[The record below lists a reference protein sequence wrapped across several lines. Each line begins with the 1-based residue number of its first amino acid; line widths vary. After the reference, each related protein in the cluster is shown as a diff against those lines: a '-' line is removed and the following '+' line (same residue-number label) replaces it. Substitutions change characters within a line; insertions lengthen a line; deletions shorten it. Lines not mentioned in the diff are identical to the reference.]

1 MTLTVTSRERYLTA
15 PRKPNA
21 TRMVKRAF
29 RFEESLAEL
38 EQLVERMEQ
47 GNLPLEESLKL
58 FERGIQLTRSC
69 QKALKEAEQK
79 VQVLL
84 EENGEPTLQPFTDES

>member
-1 MTLTVTSRERYLTA
+1 
-15 PRKPNA
+15 
-21 TRMVKRAF
+21 MVKKNF

-47 GNLPLEESLKL
+47 GHLSLEESLKL
-58 FERGIQLTRSC
+58 FERGIELSRGC

-84 EENGEPTLQPFTDES
+84 KETGEATLQTFSDEP

>member
-1 MTLTVTSRERYLTA
+1 
-15 PRKPNA
+15 
-21 TRMVKRAF
+21 MVKKNF

-47 GNLPLEESLKL
+47 GHLSLEESLKL
-58 FERGIQLTRSC
+58 FERGIELSRGC

-84 EENGEPTLQPFTDES
+84 KENGEATLQTFSDEP